1 MTTVTMVEYRNKLG
15 ELAKKIYKE
24 KERVI
29 ITSNEIPLLV
39 TISYEDF
46 TRLMETIDMLEEAAD
61 PEYKAQL
68 AEGRREYVKGKTLSH
83 EEMKKAAGL

>member
-1 MTTVTMVEYRNKLG
+1 MTKVTMVEYRNRLG

-24 KERVI
+24 KERVV
-29 ITSNEIPLLV
+29 ITSNDIPLLV

-46 TRLMETIDMLEEAAD
+46 SRLMETIEMLQEDAD

-68 AEGRREYVKGKTLSH
+68 AEGRREYKKKQTLSH
-83 EEMKKAAGL
+83 EQMKKAIGL

>member
-1 MTTVTMVEYRNKLG
+1 MTKVTMVEYRNRLG

-24 KERVI
+24 KDRVV
-29 ITSNEIPLLV
+29 ITSNDIPLLV

-61 PEYKAQL
+61 PEFKAQL
-68 AEGRREYVKGKTLSH
+68 AEGRREYLAHKTLSH
-83 EEMKKAAGL
+83 EEMKKTVGL